1 MTRPGHKI
9 NDLPGHKINDPP
21 GAPNY
26 LFDWGTKLITWL
38 GHQII
43 CLGHQINGVPEAPA
57 WSTKLMATSGH
68 EINSLP
74 GAPNWWPSE
83 DTKLIAY
90 PGDTNV
96 SGRHLFL

>member
-1 MTRPGHKI
+1 
-9 NDLPGHKINDPP
+9 
-21 GAPNY
+21 
-26 LFDWGTKLITWL
+26 
-38 GHQII
+38 
-43 CLGHQINGVPEAPA
+43 VPEAPA